1 MQFPG
6 YRVGGYG
13 NDVEVV
19 RTIFDETDLSEKS
32 KWQEALQNEDP
43 AGDHGYVNPLSML
56 HDVSRRIVSQLSS
69 DELDALRANMRDGR
83 ALAVKSLEDL
93 AYLIQIAIPAAMPV
107 PSLGNNRAVAVDDRQ
122 EIPFD

>member
-19 RTIFDETDLSEKS
+19 TTIFHETDLSEKS
-32 KWQEALQNEDP
+32 NWQEALQNEDP
-43 AGDHGYVNPLSML
+43 AGDHGYVDPLSML

-93 AYLIQIAIPAAMPV
+93 ARLIQIAIPPAIPATV
-107 PSLGNNRAVAVDDRQ
+107 PSDDRAVAVDDGQ